1 MTPPT
6 VSPAALLDGSMVILR
21 DVMSSYDWR
30 YLVDVRDE
38 LFVARLD
45 EALKLVGLEL
55 SASAKQTSAEGGL
68 YTCESEVMIYMTGAK
83 EVHRVSFTAS
93 SPSAAMLM
101 AMREAF
107 AAAGL
112 VAPLKPVRAA
122 GEQLLL
128 GVHR

>member
-1 MTPPT
+1 MTMPT
-6 VSPAALLDGSMVILR
+6 VSPAAVLEGGLVILR

-30 YLVDVRDE
+30 YLADVRDE

-55 SASAKQTSAEGGL
+55 RASAKQTSAEGGL

-83 EVHRVSFTAS
+83 EVHRATFTAT
-93 SPSAAMLM
+93 SPSVAMLM

-112 VAPLKPVRAA
+112 LAPLRPVRAA

-128 GVHR
+128 GVYR